1 MTELVNKTNDITAW
15 LEIGELHQGAD
26 KMDEARDA
34 YEKILTFAPQFAQ
47 ALNNLAYL
55 YSEHYGDLEKASDM
69 ASRAREVRPND
80 PYVADTLGWIL
91 YKQAQYPRALTLL
104 QESLE
109 KQPASGEVQM
119 HVGMVYY
126 MMEDED
132 LARLHL
138 QQALTSHDDFP
149 GKAEAR
155 LCLDLLAIDPTNATP
170 AQRQMLDSRLQNNP
184 HDPVLLSRLA
194 AIDEL
199 HGDTD
204 KAADAYQKL
213 ITQDPQNWNAMLKLA
228 NLYSGPLHD
237 TRKALDLAKSAHQVA
252 PSDPHAAATLG
263 ELVYTSG
270 DYPWAVS
277 LLEDAAPQLPNQA
290 DVHYYLGMAYYA
302 VGRLADAD
310 TAMNDVA
317 NPGASQ
323 PFVDQAKQF
332 QAFRAAIKD
341 PSHSPISSA
350 QVKTVLDKD
359 PHYLPALMLSALL
372 SEQQQDF
379 KQAGQTYEQIL
390 TEYPKFTL
398 RCANWPCSTP
408 GIPAMKPAPT
418 NLPTKPGPIT
428 PTIWNWPARSAFS
441 LTAKPNI
448 RAQPNCCPTAPSN
461 MPKMASLCITSAWIT
476 TNSSASRTASKP
488 CRRLLPSTSLRPW
501 PTTQKSPCRIEV
513 GECLLSVARPNTF
526 SPG

>member
-1 MTELVNKTNDITAW
+1 
-15 LEIGELHQGAD
+15 
-26 KMDEARDA
+26 
-34 YEKILTFAPQFAQ
+34 
-47 ALNNLAYL
+47 
-55 YSEHYGDLEKASDM
+55 
-69 ASRAREVRPND
+69 
-80 PYVADTLGWIL
+80 
-91 YKQAQYPRALTLL
+91 L

-138 QQALTSHDDFP
+138 QQALSSHDDFP

-155 LCLDLLAIDPTNATP
+155 LCLDLLAIDPANATP
-170 AQRQMLDSRLQNNP
+170 AQRQMLDSRLRNNP

-213 ITQDPQNWNAMLKLA
+213 IAQDPQNWNAMLKLA

-252 PSDPHAAATLG
+252 PSDPHASATLG

-290 DVHYYLGMAYYA
+290 DVHYYLAMAYYA
-302 VGRLADAD
+302 VGRSADAD

-317 NPGASQ
+317 NSGASQ
-323 PFVDQAKQF
+323 PLVDQAKQF
-332 QAFRAAIKD
+332 QAYRAAAKD

-359 PHYLPALMLSALL
+359 PHYLPALMLSGLL

-390 TEYPKFTL
+390 TEYPKFT
-398 RCANWPCSTP
+398 
-408 GIPAMKPAPT
+408 PAMRQLALLYTWHSGDETRAYELANKARADYPDDMELART
-418 NLPTKPGPIT
+418 LGVLAYRN
-428 PTIWNWPARSAFS
+428 AEYSRSAQLLS
-441 LTAKPNI
+441 DSAPQYDKDGELLYYLGMDYYKLKRPQDSKQALRKALALNI
-448 RAQPNCCPTAPSN
+448 
-461 MPKMASLCITSAWIT
+461 
-476 TNSSASRTASKP
+476 
-488 CRRLLPSTSLRPW
+488 PSTMADDAKKVIAEL
-501 PTTQKSPCRIEV
+501 K
-513 GECLLSVARPNTF
+513 
-526 SPG
+526 